1 MQIFLV
7 FALFI
12 AILAVIFA
20 VQNNSMAT
28 ISFALW
34 DFQGSL
40 ALILLVTLGAGAL
53 ISIFVSMPSNIRA
66 RWTIRQQ
73 RKKMAELE
81 SNLNKLQADMEAA
94 QKKLERLQMSETKP
108 FSMPAPAT
116 PLLEEAETQ
125 GEETETN
132 QEIEPTDR

>member
-28 ISFALW
+28 VSFAIW

-40 ALILLVTLGAGAL
+40 ALILLVALVAGAL

-66 RWTIRQQ
+66 RWTIRQL
-73 RKKMAELE
+73 RKKMADLE
-81 SNLNKLQADMEAA
+81 GNLSRLQEEMDAA
-94 QKKLERLQMSETKP
+94 RQKLERIQMSETKP
-108 FSMPAPAT
+108 FSMPAPST
-116 PLLEEAETQ
+116 PIEDETQ
-125 GEETETN
+125 DKEDT
-132 QEIEPTDR
+132 TDLEFKPVDS